1 MRILGRLSLLAL
13 LGALPLAGCDKL
25 GIGNDRQLSL
35 SFEVPGS
42 GSGSGRSAALLMD
55 TLRSG
60 SHVLDLQTV
69 AITFDKVVL
78 QLVGADTMKDHH
90 DKGDDDDQGDSDHK
104 RDRTLKGSP
113 VTINLPLHGG
123 VITPIDAAVPNGDYD
138 ELDLTISQV
147 RFTGTFDGQA
157 FDVTVPVHKKID
169 LTLDPIFSVDSNTD
183 RLNVTIMIDALSW
196 FHDVQGRL
204 LDPRLLSTDSS
215 LRSFLV
221 SRIRDAFRAF
231 EDSDKDGHEK
241 DSDSDSGHHRK

>member
-1 MRILGRLSLLAL
+1 MPLFAL
-13 LGALPLAGCDKL
+13 LGMLPLAGCDML
-25 GIGNDRQLSL
+25 GIGGDRQLSL
-35 SFEVPGS
+35 SFEVPGTSS
-42 GSGSGRSAALLMD
+42 GSGAGRSAALLMD

-69 AITFDKVVL
+69 AVTFDKVVL
-78 QLVGADTMKDHH
+78 QPVKPDSARHH
-90 DKGDDDDQGDSDHK
+90 DKGDDDDERDSDHK
-104 RDRTLKGSP
+104 GDRTLKGNP

-147 RFTGTFDGQA
+147 RFMGTFDGQA
-157 FDVTVPVHKKID
+157 FDVTVPVHKKVD

-183 RLNVTIMIDALSW
+183 RLNVTIMVDALSW
-196 FHDVQGRL
+196 FRDVQGRL

-221 SRIRDAFRAF
+221 SRIKNAFRAF

-241 DSDSDSGHHRK
+241 DSDSDGAGHRK